1 MKYYIIRFWHG
12 QFNVESMLKINTS
25 QKPIQLRRI
34 SVSLQSEVGFP
45 GGSVVKNLPTDA
57 RDTGDMGSSH
67 GLGRSPGGG
76 NGNRL
81 QCSYLE
87 NPTDRG
93 AWQAIVHRVAR
104 SWTWLSDWAHIHA
117 QPGAALSRLEAEPT
131 CTWACIWSV
140 ITSMISSSALYT
152 L

>member
-1 MKYYIIRFWHG
+1 
-12 QFNVESMLKINTS
+12 MLKINTS

-76 NGNRL
+76 NGNPF
-81 QCSYLE
+81 QYSYLE
-87 NPTDRG
+87 NTMDKG
-93 AWQAIVHRVAR
+93 AWWTTVHRV
-104 SWTWLSDWAHIHA
+104 TNTEH
-117 QPGAALSRLEAEPT
+117 QE
-131 CTWACIWSV
+131 
-140 ITSMISSSALYT
+140 
-152 L
+152 